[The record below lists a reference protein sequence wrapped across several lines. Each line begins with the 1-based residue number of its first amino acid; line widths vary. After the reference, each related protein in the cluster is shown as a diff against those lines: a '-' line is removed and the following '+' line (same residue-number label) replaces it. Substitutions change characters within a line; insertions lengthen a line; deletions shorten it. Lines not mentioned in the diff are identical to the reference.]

1 MVAFASR
8 IMRQMTRNLMR
19 FALPTLVGLGVCALA
34 PSARAR
40 DFIVI
45 RDTTGTIAKEGTP
58 SLSAM
63 RGALKNAYAETGLPL
78 PEVLSVW
85 TTFPMNGS
93 NFGTYIDP
101 LGNDVTGIGL
111 EETFPPDGVKEPFSP
126 PLRAILWHSNVN
138 ALSERADLH
147 RANLEGYGQYLFLL
161 ELSHLWGPDISAP
174 APGTDDLLGFP
185 YHWSFF
191 LDAGHAPAGGNEWTD
206 NADGTFT
213 VVPGNPADVAYG
225 PLDLYLLGLAEPEE
239 VDPFGVIIPTAVPT
253 TPTDPFWGGT
263 YAGHSFPWFD
273 HDNEPLTV
281 TGTRRELTIDDVIA
295 ANGARS
301 PGANA
306 KTSWTI
312 GIVLVVPQDADDAMI
327 EAETAAF
334 EPFAAS
340 LAPTFHSATDE
351 RGSLEVVTI
360 VDDTGE
366 GGKGGTGGGGGG
378 GEAGATPSAGG
389 GGASASDDA
398 GTTGGGCDCRA
409 SANAAPS
416 LGWLAALA
424 ALLFARG
431 RRAR

>member
-1 MVAFASR
+1 
-8 IMRQMTRNLMR
+8 MR
-19 FALPTLVGLGVCALA
+19 FIVPAIVGLGVCALA
-34 PSARAR
+34 PSAQAR

-45 RDTTGTIAKEGTP
+45 RDTTGSIAHDGTP

-138 ALSERADLH
+138 ALAERADLH
-147 RANLEGYGQYLFLL
+147 RANHEGYGQYLFLL

-174 APGTDDLLGFP
+174 APGPNDLVGFP

-239 VDPFGVIIPTAVPT
+239 VEPFGVILPTDVPS
-253 TPTDPFWGGT
+253 TPTDPFWGGA

-273 HDNEPLTV
+273 HENAPLTV
-281 TGTRRELTIDDVIA
+281 TGTRRELTIDDVIE
-295 ANGARS
+295 ANGPRS
-301 PGANA
+301 PGANT
-306 KTSWTI
+306 KTSWSI
-312 GIVLVVPQDADDAMI
+312 GIVLVVPKDADDATL
-327 EAETAAF
+327 EAEADAF
-334 EPFAAS
+334 EPFASS
-340 LAPTFHSATDE
+340 LAPAFHAATGE
-351 RGSLEVVTI
+351 RGSLEVVT
-360 VDDTGE
+360 VVEDPGE
-366 GGKGGTGGGGGG
+366 GGAGGAGGGSSSDGG
-378 GEAGATPSAGG
+378 AAPSAGG
-389 GGASASDDA
+389 GGASATDDDGA
-398 GTTGGGCDCRA
+398 SGDGCDCKA
-409 SANAAPS
+409 SAGESPS
-416 LGWLAALA
+416 FGWLFALGA
-424 ALLFARG
+424 FLFTR
-431 RRAR
+431 RRATRKID